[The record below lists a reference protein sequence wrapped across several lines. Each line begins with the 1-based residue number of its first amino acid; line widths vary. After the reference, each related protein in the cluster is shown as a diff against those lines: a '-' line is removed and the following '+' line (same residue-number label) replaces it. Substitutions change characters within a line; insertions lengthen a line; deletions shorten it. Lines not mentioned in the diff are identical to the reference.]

1 MAHVAQ
7 IGGISDLPMDDMVYR
22 EADRKA
28 ILTNDLP
35 CIDAAAAGRMREEIL
50 AARDELDS
58 IGGIVE
64 CGIYGLPAGI
74 GDPMFDGIENR
85 IAQIAFGIPA
95 VKGVE
100 FGMGFAV
107 AAMRGSEKQRSVS
120 HRCRVGR
127 DRGRIQQRRRRPRAV
142 FRPARPSCGA
152 WP

>member
-64 CGIYGLPAGI
+64 CGIYGLPAASAT
-74 GDPMFDGIENR
+74 PCSTVSR
-85 IAQIAFGIPA
+85 TASRKSRLAFP
-95 VKGVE
+95 
-100 FGMGFAV
+100 
-107 AAMRGSEKQRSVS
+107 
-120 HRCRVGR
+120 
-127 DRGRIQQRRRRPRAV
+127 P
-142 FRPARPSCGA
+142 
-152 WP
+152 